1 MRKHSLDQV
10 SEALR
15 YLKSRGWSLGAIHQA
30 VKDSGVTA
38 VELADRI
45 RGASA

>member
-1 MRKHSLDQV
+1 MKHSLDQV

-15 YLKSRGWSLGAIHQA
+15 YLKSRGWSLGVIHTA
-30 VKDSGVTA
+30 AKDAGLTA

>member
-1 MRKHSLDQV
+1 MKPT
-10 SEALR
+10 SEAIR
-15 YLKSRGWSLGAIHQA
+15 YLVSKGWSLGAIHQA
-30 VKDSGVTA
+30 VKDSGMTA